1 MIDAFFI
8 LGSYNFFL
16 FFITFLFFFSEDN
29 DDFFN
34 KLLYL
39 IAMYFLFVNFE
50 IVLNLKYFDMIIIM

>member
-8 LGSYNFFL
+8 LESYNFFL
-16 FFITFLFFFSEDN
+16 FFITFLIFFSEDN

-39 IAMYFLFVNFE
+39 IIMYFLFVNFE